1 MLYINIT
8 YVVKSPVR
16 INSAIFIA
24 VDIQSSHSSNIFG
37 TMRELVVAMNQK
49 YQNNQVKQTDQLPF
63 INFNQI

>member
-1 MLYINIT
+1 MLNINIT

-16 INSAIFIA
+16 TNSAIFIA

-37 TMRELVVAMNQK
+37 TMRELVVAINQE
-49 YQNNQVKQTDQLPF
+49 YQNNQAKQTDQLPF